1 MPQPAGS
8 TWLCSKKWAGFE
20 SYQGRVPTEP
30 GGRAVVAVRSPG
42 DGNLARGVKVVST
55 GEEILDD
62 VLAFRFGGRKSAA
75 NHFKRPKTTVETKGA
90 AAGTSTDREGKG
102 CLKSDNQK
110 GTGRILLSTDY
121 GVEASYYV
129 SYDADYHAAMHHPP
143 KNN

>member
-1 MPQPAGS
+1 MAPVYSSVICVWSRAALTTELQWQEES
-8 TWLCSKKWAGFE
+8 DHQLLSVWLPDLVY
-20 SYQGRVPTEP
+20 YQ
-30 GGRAVVAVRSPG
+30 
-42 DGNLARGVKVVST
+42 
-55 GEEILDD
+55 EILDD
-62 VLAFRFGGRKSAA
+62 VLAFRFGGRKSPA

-110 GTGRILLSTDY
+110 GTGRILLSEY

-129 SYDADYHAAMHHPP
+129 SYDDDYHAATHHPP

>member
-1 MPQPAGS
+1 M
-8 TWLCSKKWAGFE
+8 
-20 SYQGRVPTEP
+20 
-30 GGRAVVAVRSPG
+30 
-42 DGNLARGVKVVST
+42 
-55 GEEILDD
+55 
-62 VLAFRFGGRKSAA
+62 LAFRFGGRKSTA

-110 GTGRILLSTDY
+110 STTGRILLSDY

-129 SYDADYHAAMHHPP
+129 SYDADYHAATHHPP